1 MGLCSRGYSAP
12 QTTGTRGALVYG
24 SKHRWT
30 QALLGPFTR
39 LRLGSGTPR
48 ALFQQVAPSHRPH
61 HRCPPDVGAGEQG
74 ERGACEDGNMREP
87 PLDSP
92 PHPCQGQPA
101 KNRSTRLGSPPAL
114 PLSWPRG
121 HSLIFV
127 LVALELAVVRLQIRW
142 LPACLL
148 NETTEHSRACGQE
161 KCSL

>member
-1 MGLCSRGYSAP
+1 
-12 QTTGTRGALVYG
+12 
-24 SKHRWT
+24 
-30 QALLGPFTR
+30 
-39 LRLGSGTPR
+39 
-48 ALFQQVAPSHRPH
+48 
-61 HRCPPDVGAGEQG
+61 
-74 ERGACEDGNMREP
+74 MREP
-87 PLDSP
+87 PLDGP
-92 PHPCQGQPA
+92 PDPCQGQPA

-127 LVALELAVVRLQIRW
+127 LMALELAVVRLQIRW

>member
-24 SKHRWT
+24 SKHRWS

-39 LRLGSGTPR
+39 LRLGSGTPS

-87 PLDSP
+87 PLDGP
-92 PHPCQGQPA
+92 PTPA
-101 KNRSTRLGSPPAL
+101 RGSLQKIAAHAWGL
-114 PLSWPRG
+114 PLPC
-121 HSLIFV
+121 H
-127 LVALELAVVRLQIRW
+127 
-142 LPACLL
+142 
-148 NETTEHSRACGQE
+148 
-161 KCSL
+161 